1 MKRVK
6 PSTPEDFDVWTRNA
20 VSKFNEL
27 TPMLRAFAR
36 EMTGNPKLDVR
47 ITGNTPCTDGKAIYL
62 RPTPALGRETVH
74 DRSLC
79 HVRDEHDSTMLCP
92 ACAAHEEVMIVLYH
106 EIGHIAADSFQHFK
120 RYNIDAL
127 ADESVITDEEAQAL
141 DAKFGPPDSDTY
153 EMNFLEAASVISPWL
168 PMVLNATEDARVNRS
183 MFSTY
188 PGTKAMFDGLNLNT
202 FVKGFEQ
209 PDGSTIKW
217 SDQPTSPQA
226 IIGLYVKASGYD
238 YAGWFLPEVEAALE
252 DPRLDALCASVN
264 SARNVNDVFAI
275 AIPCL
280 RILQEHGFCAD
291 EDAEESE
298 PGRGDP
304 GDGDGANGEGSK
316 DDEGSEGSSGSGD
329 ADGKSSD
336 GADGSGDKNDSGDQG
351 PAKDVGVG
359 STGSSQAGS
368 QQSDADKSSRQ
379 SDSTGGAAGGVGDGT
394 PGQASDALNAFNGH
408 ADMESDDPLPF
419 DENVVEEA
427 FRRIE
432 RQMEAF
438 DYPSTGIGG
447 VDHTSGASAEKMF
460 APIARGGPVKVSET
474 IIAGALAELRV
485 TFGENR
491 KSKHRRNLR
500 SGEVDVRNLARRVPL
515 DDDRIFGRVERPGKR
530 SYFVLIG
537 LDVSGST
544 SCPGVLELIKQAG
557 AAKAEMLNRLG
568 IPFAVYAHSGTD
580 SSVSPGMLDVALG
593 DVKTPDQAWDDA
605 ARDRLSRLKPFS
617 ANLDG
622 HTLEA
627 YRKIVEK
634 SRATDRIV
642 LYYND
647 GAMPA
652 ENYHEELATIHR
664 EVEEYRKRKIT
675 MLGVGVG
682 TDEPA
687 AFMPSVRI
695 DSIED
700 VNVVIKA
707 LQDRLGVR

>member
-6 PSTPEDFDVWTRNA
+6 PSTPEDFDAWTRNA
-20 VSKFNEL
+20 VVKFNEL

-47 ITGNTPCTDGKAIYL
+47 ITGNTPCTDGNSIYL

-74 DRSLC
+74 DRSVC
-79 HVRDEHDSTMLCP
+79 HERDEHDSTMLCP

-106 EIGHIAADSFQHFK
+106 EIGHIAADSFQHF
-120 RYNIDAL
+120 RRSDVVDLRDRGIISIDEATAL
-127 ADESVITDEEAQAL
+127 EE
-141 DAKFGPPDSDTY
+141 KFAYAARGHAI
-153 EMNFLEAASVISPWL
+153 NFLEAASVISPWL
-168 PMVLNATEDARVNRS
+168 PMTLNAMEDARVNRS

-188 PGTKAMFDGLNLNT
+188 PGTKAMFDGLNLRT
-202 FVKGFEQ
+202 FIEGFEH
-209 PDGSTIKW
+209 PDGGCIKW
-217 SDQPTSPQA
+217 CDQPTSPQA

-238 YAGWFLPEVEAALE
+238 YAGWFLPEVEAALA
-252 DPRLDALCASVN
+252 DPRLDALCASIN
-264 SARNVNDVFAI
+264 SARSVADVLAA
-275 AIPCL
+275 AIPAL
-280 RILQEHGFCAD
+280 RILQEHGFCID

-298 PGRGDP
+298 SGPGNP
-304 GDGDGANGEGSK
+304 GDGEGSDGDGSQN
-316 DDEGSEGSSGSGD
+316 DDGTEGSSGSGD
-329 ADGKSSD
+329 APGKSSD
-336 GADGSGDKNDSGDQG
+336 GSGGSGDKNDSGDRE

-368 QQSDADKSSRQ
+368 QRSDAAKSSKPSSSS
-379 SDSTGGAAGGVGDGT
+379 SDPAGGPGDGT
-394 PGQASDALNAFNGH
+394 PADAADALNAFNGH
-408 ADMESDDPLPF
+408 ADMESDEPLPF
-419 DENVVEEA
+419 DQEMVEEA

-438 DYPSTGIGG
+438 DHPSSGIGG
-447 VDHTSGASAEKMF
+447 VNHTPGTSHGKMF
-460 APIARGGPVKVSET
+460 GPAHSGDRVAVPET

-485 TFGENR
+485 TFSDNK

-515 DDDRIFGRVERPGKR
+515 DDDRLFGRVERPGKR

-544 SCPGVLELIKQAG
+544 SSGALIVIKQAA
-557 AAKAEMLNRLG
+557 AAKAEMLHRLG
-568 IPFAVYAHSGTD
+568 IPFAVYAHSG
-580 SSVSPGMLDVALG
+580 SYSHASPGMLDVELG
-593 DVKTPDQAWDDA
+593 DVKTPDQLWDDA
-605 ARDRLSRLKPFS
+605 ARARLAALKPYS

-647 GAMPA
+647 GAMPC

-664 EVEEYRKRKIT
+664 EVEEYRKRNIT
-675 MLGVGVG
+675 MLGVGIG

-687 AFMPSVRI
+687 AFMPTVRI
-695 DSIED
+695 DSVGD
-700 VNVVIKA
+700 VSIVVKA
-707 LQDRLGVR
+707 LQRRLGVR